1 MSLDT
6 DRNNWKIFNEQ
17 ILWVLPKVQNKFFW
31 FVSIVNII
39 WVDLLLMIDFSKERN
54 YINAEICI
62 WSNMGIQKFKASPH
76 YYNWYADK
84 IISSS

>member
-39 WVDLLLMIDFSKERN
+39 WVDLLIMIDFSKERN

-62 WSNMGIQKFKASPH
+62 WSNMGIQKFKASPP

>member
-17 ILWVLPKVQNKFFW
+17 ILLVLSKVQNKFFW
-31 FVSIVNII
+31 FVSIVNSIC
-39 WVDLLLMIDFSKERN
+39 VALLIMIDFSKERN
-54 YINAEICI
+54 NINAEIYI
-62 WSNMGIQKFKASPH
+62 WSNMGIQKFRASPH
-76 YYNWYADK
+76 YYKYVDK